1 MSHTPQKKYIKY
13 IMMAKSFLQLIQ
25 QVDSTGRLVM
35 ETKVS
40 YLVTFKDGVGELDYP
55 FVMKHSAADVDI
67 WCHSLL
73 VPGVP
78 RSKNQCL
85 SMTCEASYYRDEAFE
100 KKPNI
105 LAIFQLKSATKLHTF
120 PVAPLPLT
128 VSPQRITF
136 RILDEKEKVKPIQA
150 LGLIQIHGYVRDKQ
164 IHI

>member
-13 IMMAKSFLQLIQ
+13 IMIPKSFLQLIQ
-25 QVDSTGRLVM
+25 QVDPTGRLVM

-85 SMTCEASYYRDEAFE
+85 SMTCEARYYRDEAF
-100 KKPNI
+100 
-105 LAIFQLKSATKLHTF
+105 AIKHL
-120 PVAPLPLT
+120 
-128 VSPQRITF
+128 
-136 RILDEKEKVKPIQA
+136 
-150 LGLIQIHGYVRDKQ
+150 KQ
-164 IHI
+164 IMTLQN